1 MEHDLEILNQ
11 VLKEKIQEKYF
22 VIREMQKQLLINIDI
37 IAKHKDLM
45 KLFL

>member
-11 VLKEKIQEKYF
+11 VLKERIQEKYL

-37 IAKHKDLM
+37 IAKHKEALL
-45 KLFL
+45 KT